1 MPNISIEEINH
12 LSFDELKEE
21 VEFWELEKVPDY
33 NLPNWE
39 EDSLLVLRA
48 KAIVIYNQLFG
59 E

>member
-1 MPNISIEEINH
+1 MPNISMEEINH

-21 VEFWELEKVPDY
+21 VESWELEQVPDY

-39 EDSLLVLRA
+39 EDSILVLRA